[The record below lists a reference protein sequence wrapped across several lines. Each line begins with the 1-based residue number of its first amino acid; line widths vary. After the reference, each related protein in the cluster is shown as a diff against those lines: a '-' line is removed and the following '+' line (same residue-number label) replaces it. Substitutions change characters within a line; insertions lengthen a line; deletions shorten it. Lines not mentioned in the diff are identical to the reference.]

1 MRKIAVSA
9 VAAALILTGST
20 RGHHAQA
27 MTPAALGVATADAAL
42 RQKAA
47 VICGNAGCAPVQVK
61 RLQKHQMPKPATLPP
76 VHPAS

>member
-20 RGHHAQA
+20 LGHHAQA
-27 MTPAALGVATADAAL
+27 MTPAALGAATADAAL
-42 RQKAA
+42 KAA